1 MMPAFAPLLVLFAHI
16 FARSRGV
23 LARTMQIDYTDVTEL
38 AGRPISQEQ
47 LARLHHRYT
56 WAASYC
62 EDRDVVEVG
71 CGTGPGL
78 GLLQSVSRS
87 VAAGDIDE
95 KIVAIAQG
103 HYGARIPISRI
114 DAQYLPFEDRSKDVV
129 LLFEAIYYLPDADR
143 FVRECARVLRPGGR
157 LLIVTAN
164 KDLWDFHPSPYTHR
178 YYGAAELPAL
188 LGSAGFGCE
197 LFGYQEA
204 SRGGLR
210 QRLLRPVKRLAVV
223 SGLMPKTMSGKRW
236 LKRLVFG
243 AEVPMPAE
251 IRVAPGAFQPPARI
265 PANAPDT
272 RHKIIYCAATLNA

>member
-143 FVRECARVLRPGGR
+143 VVRECARVRMRVVWLPGGVAGRIAPAAAPAGEAARGR
-157 LLIVTAN
+157 LRI
-164 KDLWDFHPSPYTHR
+164 D
-178 YYGAAELPAL
+178 AEDHVGETLAQTPGVRRGSADAGGNPRGTRRLPAAGANPGQRAGHATQDHL
-188 LGSAGFGCE
+188 L
-197 LFGYQEA
+197 
-204 SRGGLR
+204 RGDP
-210 QRLLRPVKRLAVV
+210 QRLKP
-223 SGLMPKTMSGKRW
+223 TGK
-236 LKRLVFG
+236 
-243 AEVPMPAE
+243 
-251 IRVAPGAFQPPARI
+251 IR
-265 PANAPDT
+265 
-272 RHKIIYCAATLNA
+272 KC